1 MENQHKKDLINYL
14 IISFDVKN
22 VNWAFQMKLANAL
35 LSKYNFNEIKYA
47 LDYYKDKGEKLT
59 SLGFL
64 SYKNN
69 MKDPVSLYHA
79 EMHSRGD
86 NSGDRN
92 WNRIKQNSKT
102 YNGEKSAEYLFAKPD
117 EDN

>member
-1 MENQHKKDLINYL
+1 MSLNKDLIIYL
-14 IISFDVKN
+14 INSFDVKN

-79 EMHSRGD
+79 ELHTSEIKKGD
-86 NSGDRN
+86 KDRN
-92 WNRIKQNSKT
+92 KKRI
-102 YNGEKSAEYLFAKPD
+102 EKSKQYVSERTDLF
-117 EDN
+117 E